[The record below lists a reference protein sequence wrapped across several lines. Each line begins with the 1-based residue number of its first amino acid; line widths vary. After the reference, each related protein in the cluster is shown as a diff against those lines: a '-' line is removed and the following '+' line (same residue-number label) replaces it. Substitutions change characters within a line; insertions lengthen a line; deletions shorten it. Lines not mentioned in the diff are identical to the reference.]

1 MKPLSTDQ
9 RLRAAKRAILQAATL
24 LREAASFGTMNQG
37 TRYSAMWLARDLRDV
52 YAHNVSE
59 VRAQCNRDLDA
70 VRREKKRRAA

>member
-1 MKPLSTDQ
+1 MTTDA

-24 LREAASFGTMNQG
+24 LREAASLGTMAEG

-70 VRREKKRRAA
+70 VRKAKRKRGAA